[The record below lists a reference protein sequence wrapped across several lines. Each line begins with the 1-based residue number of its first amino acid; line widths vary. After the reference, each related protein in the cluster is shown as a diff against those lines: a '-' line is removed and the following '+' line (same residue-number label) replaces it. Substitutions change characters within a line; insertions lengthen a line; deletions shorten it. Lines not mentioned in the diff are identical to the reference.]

1 MKMFSR
7 LASHP
12 NLLIESKISLGLQE
26 IKFSLKEPDLVFCRY
41 LPESSIH
48 GLNPQIFPFLQSI
61 RLENWQI
68 SKLLDHLLL
77 FEVSLE
83 AYEHLSYLPKSKAE
97 PQLRVDFGQP
107 GPGIFSEIDM

>member
-1 MKMFSR
+1 MIRIDEYAKSATFMSGILVRIFEEFQC
-7 LASHP
+7 
-12 NLLIESKISLGLQE
+12 ID
-26 IKFSLKEPDLVFCRY
+26 LKKPY

-61 RLENWQI
+61 RPENWQI
-68 SKLLDHLLL
+68 SKLPDHLPL

-107 GPGIFSEIDM
+107 GPGISSEIDM

>member
-1 MKMFSR
+1 MGF
-7 LASHP
+7 
-12 NLLIESKISLGLQE
+12 
-26 IKFSLKEPDLVFCRY
+26 FRY

-61 RLENWQI
+61 RPENWQI
-68 SKLLDHLLL
+68 SKLPDHLPL

-107 GPGIFSEIDM
+107 GPGISNKIDI